1 MYNEG
6 AGKRMTNDKKVICC
20 NRCGS
25 KLLSYNEYSKKR
37 YESPVKRCK
46 KCQAYY
52 LDSRCHEIAVEG
64 IPSDTFSIRSRL
76 IMGLFGAFVLYRG
89 IHLLFRYQIG
99 TPEHMQWL
107 MPVVFLIMGV
117 VLIIGAIV
125 DVLLIMT
132 GSKQKKYDKLRL
144 ESEARMQDKSY
155 AYLLNELRYP
165 GTERYL

>member
-1 MYNEG
+1 
-6 AGKRMTNDKKVICC
+6 
-20 NRCGS
+20 
-25 KLLSYNEYSKKR
+25 
-37 YESPVKRCK
+37 
-46 KCQAYY
+46 
-52 LDSRCHEIAVEG
+52 
-64 IPSDTFSIRSRL
+64 
-76 IMGLFGAFVLYRG
+76 MGLFGAFVLYRG
-89 IHLLFRYQIG
+89 IHLFFRYQIG

-155 AYLLNELRYP
+155 AYLLNELGYP
-165 GTERYL
+165 GTERFL

>member
-1 MYNEG
+1 
-6 AGKRMTNDKKVICC
+6 
-20 NRCGS
+20 
-25 KLLSYNEYSKKR
+25 
-37 YESPVKRCK
+37 
-46 KCQAYY
+46 
-52 LDSRCHEIAVEG
+52 
-64 IPSDTFSIRSRL
+64 
-76 IMGLFGAFVLYRG
+76 MGLFGAFVLYRG
-89 IHLLFRYQIG
+89 IHLLFRYQIR

-125 DVLLIMT
+125 DVILIMT

-155 AYLLNELRYP
+155 VYLLNELEYP

>member
-1 MYNEG
+1 
-6 AGKRMTNDKKVICC
+6 MTDDKQIICC
-20 NRCGS
+20 KRCGS

-52 LDSRCHEIAVEG
+52 LDPRCHEIAVEG
-64 IPSDTFSIRSRL
+64 IPSDAFSIRSRL

-107 MPVVFLIMGV
+107 MP
-117 VLIIGAIV
+117 
-125 DVLLIMT
+125 
-132 GSKQKKYDKLRL
+132 
-144 ESEARMQDKSY
+144 
-155 AYLLNELRYP
+155 ELRF
-165 GTERYL
+165 